1 MNSTAGFSA
10 GIGAFPPFAITPNFE
25 DADSL
30 QHHGLRDVTSLE
42 DLARLGGGFTWPTTA
57 PMSSAPVESRR
68 VMPPDPPEAK
78 VGAVSAATAGAQQP
92 YDASPCW
99 GFVLTNGRQK
109 CSPGFNSKPG
119 RFRNKFCPN
128 CLGLGISIEAERLRL
143 LPEDCA
149 DDYANPSSRGCYA
162 EKDGNLYRV
171 VNHTRKSIKGEA
183 IIVARDAAAAAA
195 LGMEEVP
202 QEYFL
207 NPGRLELSVSQGTLV
222 PTKFVTTRRD
232 AFAGFQFEPEMVAVK
247 PESASAVKQEIDY
260 DYPMPPSPALLKRSR
275 SESETSDDT
284 TEQDMSFVQGGQG
297 GTSSLLELA
306 RSHAQLGSQ
315 LQQALDQTS
324 DETDPHIVEYHK
336 ALRRLIDPLA
346 KATEALFQTKRPKP
360 CTQELQGPALWSV

>member
-1 MNSTAGFSA
+1 
-10 GIGAFPPFAITPNFE
+10 
-25 DADSL
+25 
-30 QHHGLRDVTSLE
+30 
-42 DLARLGGGFTWPTTA
+42 
-57 PMSSAPVESRR
+57 
-68 VMPPDPPEAK
+68 
-78 VGAVSAATAGAQQP
+78 
-92 YDASPCW
+92 
-99 GFVLTNGRQK
+99 
-109 CSPGFNSKPG
+109 
-119 RFRNKFCPN
+119 
-128 CLGLGISIEAERLRL
+128 
-143 LPEDCA
+143 
-149 DDYANPSSRGCYA
+149 
-162 EKDGNLYRV
+162 
-171 VNHTRKSIKGEA
+171 
-183 IIVARDAAAAAA
+183 
-195 LGMEEVP
+195 MEEVP

-324 DETDPHIVEYHK
+324 DETDPRIVEYHK

-360 CTQELQGPALWSV
+360 CTQGPALWSV